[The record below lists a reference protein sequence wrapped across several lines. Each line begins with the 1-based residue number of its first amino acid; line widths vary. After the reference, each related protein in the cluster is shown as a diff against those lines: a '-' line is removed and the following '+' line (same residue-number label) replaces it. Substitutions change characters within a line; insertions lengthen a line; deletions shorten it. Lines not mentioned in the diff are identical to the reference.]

1 MRARRDWFRGP
12 GAIPRWIEP
21 ATWGSW
27 GRRTGGQTEWGGAEH
42 CLGRAPRTFVREPAP
57 RLFSL
62 FRRIP
67 AAPASD
73 VGRVRGAGWFLETL
87 RIAIVTE
94 TLPPAQLNLQ
104 PWRYLGDLAGAL
116 QSEGHEVSVVTSTE
130 GVQRW
135 IGVPVERHADRYDYR
150 SAPSLRNVL
159 RTGRFDI
166 GACRLT
172 AGLFF
177 SMPRHPPRDGF
188 RGRLIGIFLRPLH
201 SGRDLAKRFLDPTLA
216 AEIRHDRHHAALYAS
231 RLLGTWSNAPAYVDR
246 YVFLWDTDRQCGTAA
261 GLPPSSCAVIRHPFD
276 PFFLERGPPDLGP
289 RLSGILSP
297 ARRRV
302 IFTGPPEGSR
312 GVGDMLRLAHRL
324 PRDPA
329 TQVVLLLRDG
339 TYSEPLIMRTRIG
352 AHENVVVRGLLSRE
366 ELRASYRVSQV
377 AVFPYR
383 FVRTGL
389 VHCACAKVLE
399 SSDFSIPERAL
410 LIPGIGVRARA
421 APFPYVGLATA
432 VLLLHAILVAVL
444 PANPYR
450 AALSFAALFAVGYC
464 TVALIVGD
472 TIRLSASEILAFSIR
487 LTIFVTSFS
496 ALRGSP

>member
-1 MRARRDWFRGP
+1 
-12 GAIPRWIEP
+12 
-21 ATWGSW
+21 
-27 GRRTGGQTEWGGAEH
+27 
-42 CLGRAPRTFVREPAP
+42 VRETAP

-135 IGVPVERHADRYDYR
+135 IGVPVERHADRHDYR

-166 GACRLT
+166 GVCRLT

-389 VHCACAKVLE
+389 
-399 SSDFSIPERAL
+399 P
-410 LIPGIGVRARA
+410 
-421 APFPYVGLATA
+421 
-432 VLLLHAILVAVL
+432 LVALEAVATGL
-444 PANPYR
+444 PVVTTRVHPIRELEGRTGLLFADPANPRDLARTVQSLFDEGTRERIQR
-450 AALSFAALFAVGYC
+450 ANRQWIQTSPDWRSVAKTFVSLSDGTRPPRV
-464 TVALIVGD
+464 
-472 TIRLSASEILAFSIR
+472 RE
-487 LTIFVTSFS
+487 
-496 ALRGSP
+496 GS

>member
-1 MRARRDWFRGP
+1 MR
-12 GAIPRWIEP
+12 E
-21 ATWGSW
+21 T
-27 GRRTGGQTEWGGAEH
+27 
-42 CLGRAPRTFVREPAP
+42 AP

-135 IGVPVERHADRYDYR
+135 IGVPVERHADRHDYR

-302 IFTGPPEGSR
+302 IFTGPPEESR
-312 GVGDMLRLAHRL
+312 GVGDMLRLVHRL

-339 TYSEPLIMRTRIG
+339 AYSKPLIMRTRIG
-352 AHENVVVRGLLSRE
+352 AHELVVVRGLLSRE

-389 VHCACAKVLE
+389 
-399 SSDFSIPERAL
+399 P
-410 LIPGIGVRARA
+410 
-421 APFPYVGLATA
+421 
-432 VLLLHAILVAVL
+432 LVALEAVATGL
-444 PANPYR
+444 PVVTTRVHPIRELEGRTGLLFADPANPRDLARTVQSLFDEGTRERIQR
-450 AALSFAALFAVGYC
+450 ANRQWIQTSPDWRSVAKTFVSLSDGTRPPRV
-464 TVALIVGD
+464 
-472 TIRLSASEILAFSIR
+472 RE
-487 LTIFVTSFS
+487 
-496 ALRGSP
+496 GS